1 MRVLVTGANGFLGRQ
16 ILAELKSQGY
26 TSLAFVRGA
35 QIAKQLQ
42 DNGFECVVGTL
53 DSPSDL
59 YNALENVPAI
69 IHAAGG
75 GKASEPQSF
84 LKNNVITTQQL
95 LESAKQS
102 GVKRFVL
109 ISSLAAAGLSSD
121 GQPKGNET
129 SPQPISPYGESKRR
143 RSLWHNKKSNISKL
157 VLSGPLLFTGLAIG
171 VYSHYLKPPTVA
183 WCPFPLAPTTL

>member
-1 MRVLVTGANGFLGRQ
+1 M
-16 ILAELKSQGY
+16 
-26 TSLAFVRGA
+26 
-35 QIAKQLQ
+35 
-42 DNGFECVVGTL
+42 VGTL

-95 LESAKQS
+95 LEAAKQI

-109 ISSLAAAGLSSD
+109 ISSLAAAGPSSD
-121 GQPKGNET
+121 VQPIRNET
-129 SPQPISPYGESKRR
+129 SLQPISPY
-143 RSLWHNKKSNISKL
+143 
-157 VLSGPLLFTGLAIG
+157 P
-171 VYSHYLKPPTVA
+171 
-183 WCPFPLAPTTL
+183 C

>member
-1 MRVLVTGANGFLGRQ
+1 M
-16 ILAELKSQGY
+16 
-26 TSLAFVRGA
+26 
-35 QIAKQLQ
+35 
-42 DNGFECVVGTL
+42 VGTL

-95 LESAKQS
+95 LEGAKQS

-109 ISSLAAAGLSSD
+109 ISSLAAAGPSSD
-121 GQPKGNET
+121 GQPIGNET
-129 SPQPISPYGESKRR
+129 SCTATIR
-143 RSLWHNKKSNISKL
+143 
-157 VLSGPLLFTGLAIG
+157 
-171 VYSHYLKPPTVA
+171 
-183 WCPFPLAPTTL
+183 FPH

>member
-26 TSLAFVRGA
+26 TPLAFVRG
-35 QIAKQLQ
+35 AKQLQ

-95 LESAKQS
+95 LEAAKQS

-109 ISSLAAAGLSSD
+109 ISS
-121 GQPKGNET
+121 
-129 SPQPISPYGESKRR
+129 
-143 RSLWHNKKSNISKL
+143 
-157 VLSGPLLFTGLAIG
+157 
-171 VYSHYLKPPTVA
+171 
-183 WCPFPLAPTTL
+183 

>member
-26 TSLAFVRGA
+26 TPLAFVRGA
-35 QIAKQLQ
+35 QSAKQLQ

-59 YNALENVPAI
+59 YNALENAPAI

-84 LKNNVITTQQL
+84 LKNNGITTQQL
-95 LESAKQS
+95 LEAASDVEEQGTAQQHQRAELEGCPASVGQRNGFRFIHRHSFGLTAQLSERSQTRAPS
-102 GVKRFVL
+102 GKLASRA
-109 ISSLAAAGLSSD
+109 ISRVIALTGSSEP
-121 GQPKGNET
+121 G
-129 SPQPISPYGESKRR
+129 
-143 RSLWHNKKSNISKL
+143 
-157 VLSGPLLFTGLAIG
+157 
-171 VYSHYLKPPTVA
+171 TVA
-183 WCPFPLAPTTL
+183 VPERRMATLP